1 MTKPIFMGESNILA
15 ETYYHTCT
23 VKRPKQ
29 SIDEL
34 GFDSFDYEE
43 VYKDIEC
50 AVSFSQGSTSDITDT
65 TQPITYIATLF
76 TRPEITIEAGDWIIA
91 DVLGNPYEFR
101 AGEGVVYQSHIEV
114 PLIRKDDA

>member
-1 MTKPIFMGESNILA
+1 MTKPIFQAEADILA

-23 VKRPKQ
+23 VKRPVPSK
-29 SIDEL
+29 DEL
-34 GFDSFDYEE
+34 GFDSFELEE

-65 TQPITYIATLF
+65 TQPIMYIATLF
-76 TRPEITIEAGDWIIA
+76 TRPEITIEAGDWIVA
-91 DVLGNPYEFR
+91 DVLGNLYEFR
-101 AGEGVVYQSHIEV
+101 AGEGAIYQSHRET